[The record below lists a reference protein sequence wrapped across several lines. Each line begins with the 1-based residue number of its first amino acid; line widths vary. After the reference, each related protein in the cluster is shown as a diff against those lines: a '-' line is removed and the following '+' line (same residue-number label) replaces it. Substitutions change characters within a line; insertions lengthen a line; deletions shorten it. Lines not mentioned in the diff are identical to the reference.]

1 MVIISLAC
9 ICAQCVLYN
18 KNMSHEWVGLAI
30 VNSYYETTSPELE
43 WWLIKTQKG
52 STSHKVKKQQ
62 STSLRNFLKFT
73 RSTKPLPKI
82 V

>member
-1 MVIISLAC
+1 
-9 ICAQCVLYN
+9 
-18 KNMSHEWVGLAI
+18 MSHEWVGLVI
-30 VNSYYETTSPELE
+30 VNSYYETTSSELKHSHLK

-82 V
+82 I